1 MAKIVLDANV
11 IVGWLDQ
18 SDSLNARATKVLDD
32 IYSAG
37 DSYLL
42 LDFIVEEAVSVACRR
57 ACQRKTNAP
66 DLPGILEK
74 VKRLYQRNEIEFV
87 HGEIEDLY
95 PDVLEIVG
103 QSAGALNFN
112 DAALIV
118 LQQRGLIGEVAT
130 FDGTLASHPD
140 FRSIA

>member
-32 IYSAG
+32 IHSAG

-95 PDVLEIVG
+95 PEVLEVVG
-103 QSAGALNFN
+103 QSGGTLNFN
-112 DAALIV
+112 DAALIA
-118 LQQRGLIGEVAT
+118 LQRHGLIGDIAT
-130 FDGTLASHPD
+130 FDANLAAYPD

>member
-1 MAKIVLDANV
+1 MTRVVLDANV

-32 IYSAG
+32 IHSAG

-42 LDFIVEEAVSVACRR
+42 LDFIVEEAVSVASRR

-66 DLPGILEK
+66 DLPSILEK

-95 PDVLEIVG
+95 PDVLEIVA
-103 QSAGALNFN
+103 QSAGTLNFN

-118 LQQRGLIGEVAT
+118 LQQRGFIGEVAT
-130 FDGTLASHPD
+130 FDVILASHHE
-140 FRSIA
+140 FRAMA